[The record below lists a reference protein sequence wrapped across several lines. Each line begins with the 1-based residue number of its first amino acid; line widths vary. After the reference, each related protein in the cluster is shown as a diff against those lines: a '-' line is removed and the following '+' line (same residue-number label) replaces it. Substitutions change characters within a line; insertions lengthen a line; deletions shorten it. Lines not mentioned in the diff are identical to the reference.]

1 MSISGGD
8 MLKKIFVFSIL
19 LFLTFNFG
27 TYVFANEPDISA
39 EAAILIDA
47 DTGTVLFEKNIHQKM
62 FPASTTKILTGIIAI
77 ENGNLEKK
85 VIVDKET
92 PYDINGSHIALE
104 PDEVITMK
112 DLIYATLIESAND
125 AAAVIAK
132 QISGSTE
139 EFAKLMNDKAK
150 EMGAKNSNFVN
161 ANGLPD
167 DNHTTTAYD
176 LAMIAKYAMKNDFF
190 RKVVS
195 SYNYTIEPTNKKT
208 ESRYLKSANRLLYS
222 NEKINVNGNN
232 VNIKYEGVNGI
243 KTGYT
248 VAAQQCL
255 VASAERNGQ
264 NLISVVLKSNGT
276 NVYIDTHKLLN
287 YGFDNFSNVKI
298 AFKNEYIDNIDVE
311 NGDKP
316 FVTGI
321 VGSDLYSLVPKGREN
336 EVKRNIII
344 PEKISAPISKGQVI
358 GKIELKID
366 NKVIDTCNIVSAME
380 IDQKAVFD
388 VVNLNSKES
397 ILKKWWIWL
406 IILFLIWR
414 IYIEIKRRNIRRK
427 RKQSYLYI
435 K

>member
-1 MSISGGD
+1 
-8 MLKKIFVFSIL
+8 MLKKIIVISLL
-19 LFLTFNFG
+19 LFLTFNFEILA
-27 TYVFANEPDISA
+27 FADEPDISA

-62 FPASTTKILTGIIAI
+62 FPASTTKILTAIIAI
-77 ENGNLEKK
+77 ENGNLEQK
-85 VIVDKET
+85 ITIDKET
-92 PYDINGSHIALE
+92 PYEVSGSHIALE
-104 PDEVITMK
+104 PDEVLTMK

-125 AAAVIAK
+125 AAAAIGK
-132 QISGSTE
+132 HISGSTE
-139 EFAKLMNDKAK
+139 EFTKLMNSKAK
-150 EMGAKNSNFVN
+150 EMGALNSNFAN

-176 LAMIAKYAMKNDFF
+176 LAIIAKYAMKNNIF
-190 RKVVS
+190 RSIVS
-195 SYNYTIEPTNKKT
+195 NYSYTIEPTNKKT
-208 ESRYLKSANRLLYS
+208 IARSLKSANRLLYS

-232 VNIKYEGVNGI
+232 VTIKYDGANGV

-264 NLISVVLKSNGT
+264 KLISVVLKAVGT

-287 YGFDNFSNVKI
+287 YGFDNFSNVKV
-298 AFKNEYIDNIDVE
+298 AFKNEFVDNIDVE
-311 NGDKP
+311 NGDKQ

-321 VGSDLYSLVPKGREN
+321 VGNDLYTLVPKGKES
-336 EVKRNIII
+336 EVKRNIVL

-358 GKIELKID
+358 GKVELKLD

-380 IDQKAVFD
+380 INQKAAFD
-388 VVNLNSKES
+388 VIKLDSKSS
-397 ILKKWWIWL
+397 IFKKWWLWL
-406 IILFLIWR
+406 IMLFIVWR
-414 IYIEIKRRNIRRK
+414 IYIEIKRKNIKRK
-427 RKQSYLYI
+427 RRQSYMYI